1 MKRTIQDLLCLNT
14 FINISMLSVLILLL
28 NNQYSIVWIYH
39 NLFTQSPVDGLF
51 GWFPFLVATMNK
63 TSKRLPWRSGGCTL
77 CLRRRRH
84 RLILCQATK
93 ISQAK
98 WCGQKNEKLKKP
110 TKLQDCVLW
119 KTNSELIFLHKG
131 FNRCCW
137 DQYSWE
143 MTGRIGWKEKLNTA
157 ETGLALQSCPL
168 CISFLAAEEITLKP
182 SGLKQPQ
189 SFIICQNLEFGS
201 SLPM

>member
-1 MKRTIQDLLCLNT
+1 MDCLGG
-14 FINISMLSVLILLL
+14 F
-28 NNQYSIVWIYH
+28 
-39 NLFTQSPVDGLF
+39 LFL
-51 GWFPFLVATMNK
+51 W
-63 TSKRLPWRSGGCTL
+63 LPWIKLPRGFLGDLVVVLCACAAGGTGWSSVRQLRSHKPSGV
-77 CLRRRRH
+77 
-84 RLILCQATK
+84 
-93 ISQAK
+93 AK
-98 WCGQKNEKLKKP
+98 KNEKLKKP

-201 SLPM
+201 SLPV